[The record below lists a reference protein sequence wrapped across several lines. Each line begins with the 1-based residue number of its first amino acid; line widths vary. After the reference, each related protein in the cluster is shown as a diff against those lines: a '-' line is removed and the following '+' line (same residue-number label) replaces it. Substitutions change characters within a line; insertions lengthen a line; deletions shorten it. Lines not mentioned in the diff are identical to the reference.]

1 MTNTNPDLQTSQTA
15 YETLAERIR
24 NGENIPLAEL
34 IEFIKHS
41 DGVLRREKKAKT
53 TPDKDVDF
61 F

>member
-1 MTNTNPDLQTSQTA
+1 MTSSDNLQSSQTPHEA
-15 YETLAERIR
+15 LAERIR